1 MAYGHTYGLKLEI
14 YDTAATPPAYIVV
27 GGVQSITPPSIS
39 AGDPIEVTNHTS
51 PGGFRE
57 HIHSPLYE
65 LTEVTGNMYT
75 DIADAGQNLLR
86 ASVGSTQRFKVTLP
100 SRPGQDVE
108 FNAVVSTITNG
119 TFEMESVDNQD
130 FTLKP
135 TGQPI

>member
-14 YDTAATPPAYIVV
+14 YDTAAPAYVVV

-57 HIHSPLYE
+57 HIHSPLFE

-75 DIADAGQNLLR
+75 DVTDAGQNLLR
-86 ASVGSTQRFKVTLP
+86 ASVGSTQRFKITLP
-100 SRPGQDVE
+100 SRPGQAVE

-119 TFEMESVDNQD
+119 TFEMESVDSQD